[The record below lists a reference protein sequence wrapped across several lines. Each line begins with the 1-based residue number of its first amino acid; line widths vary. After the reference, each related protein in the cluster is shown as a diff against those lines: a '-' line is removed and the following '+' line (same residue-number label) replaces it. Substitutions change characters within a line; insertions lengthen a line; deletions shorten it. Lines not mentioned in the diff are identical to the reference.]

1 VSIPEKRRVLSTAA
15 IHLAKWLLLF
25 GLAAPLVFSKPG
37 APAMAV
43 KRVLLLYSDN
53 VRLPFAQVQDE
64 VFRQRLSDLP
74 QTVDVF
80 SENFDSSLLG
90 ENPPDTLV
98 ADYYRQKYKN
108 IHFDVLIAVKSSALR
123 FLLAHRADT
132 FGNAPVVFCNLSATD
147 TALHQLTPGV
157 TGVETDYSPLSSLD
171 LIERLQPD
179 TQRVVMILGE
189 EAITS
194 SWRGD
199 ITSFAAH
206 TPVDLWIGLTPEE
219 LDAKLAALPA
229 QTAVLYVSERRD
241 RLGHS
246 FVPRDLLSRISS
258 RSRAP
263 IYSIA
268 TTYLGTGTV
277 GGRLIDPK
285 TDAGMAT
292 ELAER
297 ILSGENP
304 ESMKPVVEPPRYA
317 FDSRVL
323 DRFHIPESRLPAG
336 SEVLF
341 REPTAW
347 QRYRYFILA
356 AVFFLLMETA
366 LVAMLLL
373 ERRRTK
379 QAKSLLERRFS
390 IERIISECSTKLSEC
405 PADRVD
411 EEIESGL
418 RMLLESEGADRASW
432 FVMDDSGVGVRN
444 MLSVHLPGVKPEP
457 VFCNRPELPW
467 ITEQLLSG
475 QSVIVARLQDL
486 PPEAQADRSYLE
498 ERGAKS
504 LAFVPF
510 RHAAA
515 RGVLVL
521 VRLAERREWP
531 AALTDRLEVLG
542 NIFANT
548 LMRKQAQEARQESEE
563 RFRYLFTEAPIGIAL
578 EDLEGKVLFANP
590 ALCSMLGY
598 TPEELT
604 SMNCSEFADPEDE
617 QEDWKEFQ
625 AMRAGVRRSYQ
636 LEKRYRRKDGGRMW
650 GRLNVS
656 MLNSSGRPALVL
668 ATVEDITDK
677 RAAIEDLQRAH
688 AELQQLTP
696 RLISAQEAEKLR
708 ISRELHD
715 DVGQRLS
722 LLMVNLDVLQH
733 QIPIERAAEQA
744 EISKLLRELDEL
756 VTDVHNLSHQLHSSK
771 LDHLGLSAALKELC
785 RQLAGQHH
793 MAINLTADPMPP
805 SLSEEVSLCF
815 YRVAQEA
822 LTNAA
827 KHSRSSRVDVT
838 VVSNGR
844 LLRMRIRDFGVG
856 FDPAVERD
864 GLGLVTMQE
873 RLKMIGGVVRFH
885 SVAGRGTE
893 LEAEA
898 NIGDASR
905 SFQAA

>member
-1 VSIPEKRRVLSTAA
+1 
-15 IHLAKWLLLF
+15 
-25 GLAAPLVFSKPG
+25 
-37 APAMAV
+37 V
-43 KRVLLLYSDN
+43 KRVLLLYSEN
-53 VRLPFAQVQDE
+53 TRLPFAQLQDE

-74 QTVDVF
+74 EMVDVF
-80 SENFDSSLLG
+80 SENFDSSRLG

-108 IHFDVLIAVKSSALR
+108 IHFDVLIAIKSSALR

-147 TALHQLTPGV
+147 KTLDQLTPGV
-157 TGVETDYSPLSSLD
+157 TGVETDYSPLPSLE
-171 LIERLQPD
+171 LIRRLQPD

-189 EAITS
+189 EALIADWS
-194 SWRGD
+194 RD
-199 ITSFAAH
+199 IASFAAQ
-206 TPVDLWIGLTPEE
+206 TPVDLWVGLTQEE
-219 LDAKLAALPA
+219 LDAKLAALST
-229 QTAVLYVSERRD
+229 QTSVLYVSERRD

-246 FVPRDLLSRISS
+246 FVPRDLLAQISS
-258 RSRAP
+258 RSSAP
-263 IYSIA
+263 VYSIA

-292 ELAER
+292 DLAER
-297 ILSGENP
+297 ILNGENP
-304 ESMKPVVEPPRYA
+304 ASLKPVFEPPRYA

-323 DRFHIPESRLPAG
+323 ERFHIPETRLPAG

-347 QRYRYFILA
+347 ERYRFYILA
-356 AVFFLLMETA
+356 AVFFLLVETA
-366 LVAMLLL
+366 LVAMLLI

-405 PADRVD
+405 PADKVD
-411 EEIESGL
+411 VEIERGL
-418 RMLLESEGADRASW
+418 RALLASEGADRASW

-444 MLSVHLPGVKPEP
+444 MISVHQPGVSPEP
-457 VFCNRPELPW
+457 AFYNRPELPW
-467 ITEQLLSG
+467 ITRKLRSG
-475 QSVIVARLQDL
+475 QTVILARLHDL
-486 PPEAQADRSYLE
+486 PPEARADRSFLE

-504 LAFVPF
+504 LAFVAF

-515 RGVLVL
+515 RGLLVL
-521 VRLAERREWP
+521 SRLTEPEEWP

-542 NIFANT
+542 NIFANA
-548 LMRKQAQEARQESEE
+548 LMRKQAQEARQESED
-563 RFRYLFTEAPIGIAL
+563 RFRYLFSEAPIGIAL
-578 EDLEGKVLFANP
+578 EDLEGRVLFANP

-598 TPEELT
+598 PPEELT
-604 SMNCSEFADPEDE
+604 HMNCSQFADPEDE
-617 QEDWKEFQ
+617 EEDWKEFQ
-625 AMRAGVRRSYQ
+625 AMRAGARRSYQ
-636 LEKRYRRKDGGRMW
+636 VEKRYRRKDGSRMW

-656 MLNSSGRPALVL
+656 MLNSSGRPTLVL
-668 ATVEDITDK
+668 ATVEDITEK
-677 RAAIEDLQRAH
+677 RAALEDLQRAH

-696 RLISAQEAEKLR
+696 RLISAQEAERLR

-744 EISKLLRELDEL
+744 EIGKLLSELDEL
-756 VTDVHNLSHQLHSSK
+756 VTDIHNMSHQLHSSK
-771 LDHLGLSAALKELC
+771 LDHLGLSAALRELC
-785 RQLAGQHH
+785 RQLAAQHRTE
-793 MAINLTADPMPP
+793 INLTTEQVPQ

-822 LTNAA
+822 LMNAV
-827 KHSRSSRVDVT
+827 KHSRSARVDVA
-838 VVSNGR
+838 VVSDGR
-844 LLRMRIRDFGVG
+844 VLSMRIRDFGVG

-873 RLKMIGGVVRFH
+873 RLKMIGGVLRFH
-885 SVAGRGTE
+885 SIPGRGTE

-898 NIGDASR
+898 KLGDASL
-905 SFQAA
+905 SAQAA

>member
-1 VSIPEKRRVLSTAA
+1 VSVSVKHGVLSTASNQ
-15 IHLAKWLLLF
+15 LAKWLLLLC
-25 GLAAPLVFSKPG
+25 LAAPPAFPAPG
-37 APAMAV
+37 QPPKGI
-43 KRVLLLYSDN
+43 KRVLLLYSEN

-64 VFRQRLSDLP
+64 VFHQRLSDLR

-108 IHFDVLIAVKSSALR
+108 IHFDVLIAIKSSALR
-123 FLLAHRADT
+123 FLLARRADT

-147 TALHQLTPGV
+147 QALNQLTPGV
-157 TGVETDYSPLSSLD
+157 TGVETDYSPLPSLD
-171 LIERLQPD
+171 LIRRLQPD
-179 TQRVVMILGE
+179 TRRVVMIVGE
-189 EAITS
+189 EAITTN
-194 SWRGD
+194 WRRN
-199 ITSFAAH
+199 IASFAAH

-219 LDAKLAALPA
+219 LDARLAALPA
-229 QTAVLYVSERRD
+229 QTAVLYVSERTD

-258 RSRAP
+258 RSTAP
-263 IYSIA
+263 VYSIA

-285 TDAGMAT
+285 IDAGMAT
-292 ELAER
+292 DLAER
-297 ILSGENP
+297 ILNDENP
-304 ESMKPVVEPPRYA
+304 ENMKPVIEPPRYA

-323 DRFHIPESRLPAG
+323 ERFHIPEGRLPAG

-347 QRYRYFILA
+347 ERYRSYILA

-373 ERRRTK
+373 ERRRAK

-405 PADRVD
+405 SADKVD
-411 EEIESGL
+411 DEIKRGL
-418 RMLLESEGADRASW
+418 RALLDSEGADRASW

-444 MLSVHLPGVKPEP
+444 MISVHLPGVSPEP
-457 VFCNRPELPW
+457 AFYNRPELPW
-467 ITEQLLSG
+467 ITAKLLSG
-475 QSVIVARLQDL
+475 QSVVVATLHDL

-498 ERGAKS
+498 EQETKS

-510 RHAAA
+510 SHAAA

-521 VRLAERREWP
+521 VRLTEPGEWP

-542 NIFANT
+542 NIFANA

-578 EDLEGKVLFANP
+578 EDLEGGVLFANP

-604 SMNCSEFADPEDE
+604 SMNCSQFADPEDE
-617 QEDWKEFQ
+617 QEDWEEFQ
-625 AMRAGVRRSYQ
+625 AMRAGAKRSYQ
-636 LEKRYRRKDGGRMW
+636 VEKRYRRKDGSRMW

-656 MLNSSGRPALVL
+656 KLNSSGRPTLVL

-677 RAAIEDLQRAH
+677 RAALEDLQRAH
-688 AELQQLTP
+688 TELQQLTR
-696 RLISAQEAEKLR
+696 RLISAQEAERLR
-708 ISRELHD
+708 ISSELHD

-722 LLMVNLDVLQH
+722 LLMVNLDVLQN
-733 QIPIERAAEQA
+733 QMPIERAAEQA
-744 EISKLLRELDEL
+744 EIGKLLRELDEL
-756 VTDVHNLSHQLHSSK
+756 VTDVHNMSHQLHSSK

-785 RQLAGQHH
+785 RQLAGRHH
-793 MAINLTADPMPP
+793 TEINLTTDQVPQ

-822 LTNAA
+822 LTNAV
-827 KHSRSSRVDVT
+827 KHSRSSRVDVA
-838 VVSNGR
+838 VLSNDR
-844 LLRMRIRDFGVG
+844 VLSMRIRDFGVG
-856 FDPAVERD
+856 FDPQVPKD

-873 RLKMIGGVVRFH
+873 RLKMIGGVLRFN
-885 SVAGRGTE
+885 SVPGRGTE

-898 NIGDASR
+898 NINDAR
-905 SFQAA
+905 LPAQAA